1 MPLLLVIQ
9 GWSDELVEDEND
21 IRRSTKK
28 AHHDGHLH
36 MHEELFCQLGVDQ
49 FNIVGSRSKQFIGN
63 ETFPA
68 RCKHSREQLVLE
80 HEPQHA
86 EQQRSSQY
94 TEQSTPQYFQVVPEG
109 HLRLI
114 IVTHPQTCLA
124 LLVLGSCL
132 LFLGGFVDVLG
143 QAVETVTIAFHA
155 LAKSFH
161 QLRNL
166 LTAEKQQDNQSDYYN
181 LRCT

>member
-1 MPLLLVIQ
+1 
-9 GWSDELVEDEND
+9 
-21 IRRSTKK
+21 
-28 AHHDGHLH
+28 

-49 FNIVGSRSKQFIGN
+49 FNVVGSSPEQLVGY

-68 RCKHSREQLVLE
+68 RSEHRSEKLVLE

-86 EQQRSSQY
+86 EQRSSTQY
-94 TEQSTPQYFQVVPEG
+94 TEQATPQNFQVVPEG

-114 IVTHPQTCLA
+114 IVTHPQTCRA
-124 LLVLGSCL
+124 LLVLGSIL
-132 LFLGGFVDVLG
+132 FFLGGLVDVLG